1 MRTHEEPD
9 SEVCFQ
15 LSSPRVE
22 ETESQIQWSATESDH
37 YCESD
42 FMTHGNFLVIQGSD
56 LEEYV
61 TYCMSQEDFW
71 CHFRSLGQFRFL

>member
-15 LSSPRVE
+15 LSTPRVE

-42 FMTHGNFLVIQGSD
+42 FMTHDIFFTPS
-56 LEEYV
+56 
-61 TYCMSQEDFW
+61 SK
-71 CHFRSLGQFRFL
+71 

>member
-15 LSSPRVE
+15 LSTLRAE

-37 YCESD
+37 YYESD
-42 FMTHGNFLVIQGSD
+42 FMTHDIFLLLQASE
-56 LEEYV
+56 LEELVARGLLASFPV
-61 TYCMSQEDFW
+61 T
-71 CHFRSLGQFRFL
+71 

>member
-15 LSSPRVE
+15 LSTPRVE

-42 FMTHGNFLVIQGSD
+42 FMTHDNFFYSFKQAN
-56 LEEYV
+56 
-61 TYCMSQEDFW
+61 
-71 CHFRSLGQFRFL
+71 